1 MKLSDLRYKRKLQ
14 MNLNDNEKRMLY
26 GEQGIGIQKAME
38 FLVTIGDG
46 NGAEEMVDISSAH
59 LLTLVDKSVPYEL
72 TSELTKRVKV
82 RVPTTTHARAFDID
96 SIKDMGMPDSAIEE
110 NRDIIREV
118 DQLYHDLGTIP
129 TYTCFPYSWHNLRLG
144 DHVAFTDTLVVQMVN
159 AWFGART
166 NMETPISAVASAIT
180 GKTPKYGMHLA
191 GNRLGKILIEVSANL
206 EADNFDYADY
216 GALSFWAGKLSVNGL
231 PAIPVYQGL
240 SPRATIISAKNM
252 TLSHTWNSGM
262 SMFHMVGITPEAPTV
277 EAALG
282 GRKPVEKFTFG
293 KNEMEEAY
301 RGLTTAT
308 EEKVDVVCLTC
319 PNCTLEE
326 MVNIAGMLHG
336 KKIHK
341 DTQLWVGTNRTTK
354 DVAKRMGLID
364 VIESAGGI
372 VIKDACATYHPIGAL
387 KPRVVASNA
396 AALQNTLALS
406 GGQTTIWFG
415 RTADCINAAVKGKWQ
430 V

>member
-1 MKLSDLRYKRKLQ
+1 
-14 MNLNDNEKRMLY
+14 MNLNGDEKRMLH
-26 GEQGIGIQKAME
+26 GEQGTAIQKAME
-38 FLVTIGDG
+38 FLVAIGEG

-59 LLTLVDKSVPYEL
+59 LLTLVDKGAPYEL
-72 TSELTKRVKV
+72 TRELTKGVKV
-82 RVPTTTHARAFDID
+82 RVPTTTHARAFDVD
-96 SIKDMGMPDSAIEE
+96 RVKDMGMSDSAIEE
-110 NRDIIREV
+110 NKHIISQV

-166 NMETPISAVASAIT
+166 NMETPVSTVASAIT
-180 GKTPKYGMHLA
+180 GKTPKYGMHLVE
-191 GNRLGKILIEVSANL
+191 NRLGRVLIEVSAEL

-216 GALSFWAGKLSVNGL
+216 GALSFWAGKIMANGL

-277 EAALG
+277 EAAFG
-282 GRKPVEKFTFG
+282 GRKPAAKFTFG
-293 KNEMEEAY
+293 KNEMKEAY
-301 RGLTTAT
+301 QGLTTAT

-319 PNCTLEE
+319 PNCTLQEI
-326 MVNIAGMLHG
+326 VNIASMLHG
-336 KKIHK
+336 RKIHK

-364 VIESAGGI
+364 VIEGAGGI
-372 VIKDACATYHPIGAL
+372 VITDACATYHPIGAL

-396 AALQNTLALS
+396 AALQNVSALP
-406 GGQTTIWFG
+406 GGQTTVWFG
-415 RTADCINAAVKGKWQ
+415 RTADCINAAVKGKWE